1 MTLINKDFRYN
12 LLYCEGIYPS
22 NLLLNLM
29 PMISDT
35 TCNLDSLDVYVPTAE
50 NPWNVTKVH
59 HLYRRIGF
67 GASKAQVIAAL
78 SQTPSNLVDTL
89 LANATALIPTDPLP
103 IWRDWNRDQFEAAED
118 ANPDND
124 LNFYRT
130 EGKKLMINDM
140 IQNVVRDRM
149 TLFWS
154 NHFVTEDD
162 TYRSPAYQLQYYNLL
177 QLHALGNFK
186 DFVTDI
192 GISNAMLVYL
202 NGDENIRDRPN
213 ENYARE
219 LYELFTLG
227 VDNGYTEADIQET
240 SKALTGYVD
249 TNRIPWGDII
259 FNPAQF
265 SNESK
270 TIFGQT
276 GNWTYNDVIDILFD
290 QRGTQIATFICSK
303 LYAYFVSP
311 TCSEAIVSQMAQT
324 FLANN
329 FEIAPVLNQL
339 FKSQHFFNEEA
350 IGTIIKSPCDLL
362 ICFYNE
368 LGFTFD
374 ASIDVNDFVR
384 GSVRVLG
391 QDVLNPIDVEGWQG
405 DEDWISPDLLIGRWE
420 SARFI
425 NNQAWQNN
433 EQQFRDFVVGLPI
446 GTAADG
452 NLQPTLS
459 GPEVEIVVRA
469 IVNYFFPRGI
479 NDTVIFNEILGVF
492 KDIFPPTYY
501 EIGGSPTWDLSF
513 PEVAEQFRA
522 LLDYI
527 VDIPEFQLK

>member
-1 MTLINKDFRYN
+1 
-12 LLYCEGIYPS
+12 
-22 NLLLNLM
+22 
-29 PMISDT
+29 MISDT
-35 TCNLDSLDVYVPTAE
+35 SCNLDSLDVYVPTSE
-50 NPWNVTKVH
+50 NPWNVTKIN

-67 GASKAQVIAAL
+67 GASKAEVIAAL
-78 SQTPSNLVDTL
+78 SQNPSTLVDTL
-89 LANATALIPTDPLP
+89 IDDAIALVPTPPLP
-103 IWRDWNRDQFEAAED
+103 WSLWNRDQFEAAED

-124 LNFYRT
+124 LNFYRR
-130 EGKKLMINDM
+130 EGKNQMIGDL
-140 IQNVVRDRM
+140 IQNKVRERL

-177 QLHALGNFK
+177 QMHAIGNFR
-186 DFVTDI
+186 DFVYDI

-227 VDNGYTEADIQET
+227 VDIGYTEDDIQET
-240 SKALTGYVD
+240 SKALTGYVN
-249 TNRIPWGDII
+249 TNDVPWGDIL
-259 FNPAQF
+259 FDPTEF
-265 SNESK
+265 SNETK

-276 GNWTYNDVIDILFD
+276 GNWTYDDVINILF
-290 QRGTQIATFICSK
+290 QHRERQVATFICTK

-311 TCSEAIVSQMAQT
+311 TCSEAIVAQMAQT
-324 FLANN
+324 FIDNN
-329 FEIAPVLNQL
+329 FEIAPVLRQL
-339 FKSQHFFNEEA
+339 FKSQHFYNIEA
-350 IGTIIKSPCDLL
+350 IGAVIKSPCDIL

-368 LGFTFD
+368 LGFTLD
-374 ASIDVNDFVR
+374 PGVNVNDFIRGTVR
-384 GSVRVLG
+384 ILG

-425 NNQAWQNN
+425 IGQAWQNN
-433 EQQFRDFVVGLPI
+433 QQQFRDFVVGLPI

-452 NLQPTLS
+452 FLQPTLS
-459 GPEVEIVVRA
+459 GPDVEIVVRA

-479 NDTVIFNEILGVF
+479 EDTVIFNEILGVF

-501 EIGGSPTWDLSF
+501 EIGGSPTWDLGF
-513 PEVAEQFRA
+513 TEVADQFAA